1 MVQLHDAVWCTA
13 QRDHQ
18 ISLSTEVLWLH
29 MFGAE
34 ITCNDANHI
43 DSMVHTFSIIL
54 HRVIWMWT
62 LHTTP
67 ALVRKIYQHQSTGY
81 RESKLLGSLPSRS
94 ERRPWCAVS
103 HWHGAYVGD
112 CWFSCCY
119 LAATTRTSAFCKLST
134 WLSPNAFFG
143 LLVLPKCCNFRVSHM
158 IHTVSPMAKVETCFN
173 LVFLAEYHPSI
184 WIHPFG
190 RSFQVRVAASTS
202 SFGQDLLEVAANLD
216 EATNQSTPN
225 PQMSSVSWS
234 PNCVVTV
241 VRLPF
246 LKAHQFSLFWF
257 VPSWSGTSL
266 TWQRSDC
273 KWRKLWEAQ
282 EDYQNGWSQD
292 DFSPLELAVFRHHRQ
307 SQYAQ

>member
-1 MVQLHDAVWCTA
+1 MNSPYHPRTCT
-13 QRDHQ
+13 QD
-18 ISLSTEVLWLH
+18 IST
-29 MFGAE
+29 
-34 ITCNDANHI
+34 
-43 DSMVHTFSIIL
+43 
-54 HRVIWMWT
+54 
-62 LHTTP
+62 
-67 ALVRKIYQHQSTGY
+67 YQSTGY
-81 RESKLLGSLPSRS
+81 RESKLLGSLPSRAW
-94 ERRPWCAVS
+94 ERLAHSGGRGVLFLIGMVPMLVT
-103 HWHGAYVGD
+103 VG
-112 CWFSCCY
+112 
-119 LAATTRTSAFCKLST
+119 LAAATWPQPICYIQFSQNKQTTRTSAFCKLST

-143 LLVLPKCCNFRVSHM
+143 ILVLLKCCNFRVSHM